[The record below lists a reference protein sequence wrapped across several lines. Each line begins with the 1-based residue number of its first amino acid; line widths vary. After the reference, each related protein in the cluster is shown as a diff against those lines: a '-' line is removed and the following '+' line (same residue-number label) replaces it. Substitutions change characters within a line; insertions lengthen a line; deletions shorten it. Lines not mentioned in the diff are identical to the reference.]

1 LCSSNC
7 FLIMNKKRALIYGLA
22 LAVLAGLV
30 YMQFREWRTFDWGKF
45 AEHTREVSWPHV
57 IHGILYI
64 YLGYVLRAYR
74 WKVFLRPVRPEVTTL
89 ELVSPTVVGF
99 TGLALLGRP
108 GELIRPY
115 LIARRTSLTFS
126 SQLGVWAVERIFDLA
141 AFTVLMVSGIFLPT
155 KLRAF
160 AASRP
165 TYYHWLHVSGYSLSA
180 LVVGL
185 FLVTLVVSYR
195 GPSIADWVEKR
206 FAHLAKGLGHR
217 IAQRVREFA
226 EGLHTIHGFWALVQ
240 ASAASLLMWWLIALS
255 YKEVTHAY
263 GAPMQAMSVTKVL
276 LLMGSSMVGSMLQL
290 PGVGGGAQL
299 ATIEV
304 LDKVFAV
311 PRELAVSCGILLWLV
326 SFVAIVPIGL
336 VLAHHERLSLRKVAE
351 ESEKAEEE
359 AVIPSVS
366 SSGEPQ
372 APARG

>member
-1 LCSSNC
+1 
-7 FLIMNKKRALIYGLA
+7 MNKKRVAIYGLV

-30 YMQFREWRTFDWGKF
+30 YLQFREWRTFDWGKF
-45 AEHTREVSWPHV
+45 AEHTREVSWAHV
-57 IHGILYI
+57 LHGILYI

-74 WKVFLRPVRPEVTTL
+74 WKVFLRPVRKDVSTR
-89 ELVSPTVVGF
+89 ELISPTVVGF

-115 LIARRTSLTFS
+115 LIARRTNLTFA

-141 AFTVLMVSGIFLPT
+141 AFTVLIVSGIFLPT

-165 TYYHWLHVSGYSLSA
+165 TYDHWLHVSGYSLSA
-180 LVVGL
+180 LVLGL
-185 FLVTLVVSYR
+185 FLGTLVVRYR

-217 IAQRVREFA
+217 IGQRVREFA
-226 EGLHTIHGFWALVQ
+226 EGLHTIHGFWALLQ

-276 LLMGSSMVGSMLQL
+276 LLMGSSMAGSLLQL

-304 LDKVFAV
+304 LDKVFDI

-326 SFVAIVPIGL
+326 SFMAIVPVGL
-336 VLAHHERLSLRKVAE
+336 VLAHHERLSLRKVAA
-351 ESEKAEEE
+351 ESEKAEAEE
-359 AVIPSVS
+359 VIPGV
-366 SSGEPQ
+366 PD
-372 APARG
+372 

>member
-1 LCSSNC
+1 
-7 FLIMNKKRALIYGLA
+7 MKKSRVVIYGVV

-45 AEHTREVSWPHV
+45 IAHTRDVSWPHV

-64 YLGYVLRAYR
+64 YLGYILRAYR
-74 WKVFLRPVRPEVTTL
+74 WKVFLRPVRKEASTL
-89 ELVSPTVVGF
+89 GLVSPTVVGF

-115 LIARRTSLTFS
+115 LIARRLKLTFS
-126 SQLGVWAVERIFDLA
+126 SQLAVWTVERIFDLA
-141 AFTVLMVSGIFLPT
+141 AFTVLMVAGIFLPT

-160 AASRP
+160 AAERP
-165 TYYHWLHVSGYSLSA
+165 VYDHWLHVSGYSLSG

-185 FLVTLVVSYR
+185 FLITMTVNYR
-195 GPSIADWVEKR
+195 GPDIANWVEKR
-206 FAHLAKGLGHR
+206 FSHLAKGLGRR

-226 EGLHTIHGFWALVQ
+226 DGLHTIHGFWSLVQ
-240 ASAASLLMWWLIALS
+240 VSASSLLMWWLIAVS

-263 GAPMQAMSVTKVL
+263 GAPMQFMSVTKVL

-304 LDKVFAV
+304 LDKVFLV

-326 SFVAIVPIGL
+326 SFVAIVPVGL
-336 VLAHHERLSLRKVAE
+336 LFAHHERLSLRKVAA
-351 ESEKAEEE
+351 ESEKAEAAKE
-359 AVIPSVS
+359 ADS
-366 SSGEPQ
+366 Q
-372 APARG
+372 